1 LKEHQHADEISSK
14 LHEKQRLQE
23 VVEVFFGEGE
33 ILSYLMATGGVSGV
47 LGDEGEFYL
56 FLMDGETVKIV
67 I

>member
-1 LKEHQHADEISSK
+1 
-14 LHEKQRLQE
+14 
-23 VVEVFFGEGE
+23 
-33 ILSYLMATGGVSGV
+33 MATGGVSGV